1 MAAWGAASPRV
12 RAAFLGGPP
21 NLLLRPPPPTFVERM
36 SGTGVA
42 VAKYAARVRANIG
55 LAAAAGVPPSLVA
68 HADGLDAWVQCGL
81 TRCGKWRRLPLGFD
95 TSMLDNK
102 WQCSHTAFILGC
114 PRLTCNDA
122 EEPYVAEPEAGGG
135 AEDEGVGGGG
145 RGDDGIGA
153 HDGSAGANGGGGG
166 SRGKG
171 RVRCAA
177 PAAKQ
182 GTKRGAEVG
191 EGDGGEVPVAA
202 KPAKRAKAAA
212 RVPTKESGCG
222 IV

>member
-1 MAAWGAASPRV
+1 
-12 RAAFLGGPP
+12 
-21 NLLLRPPPPTFVERM
+21 M
-36 SGTGVA
+36 SGTGAA
-42 VAKYAARVRANIG
+42 VTKYVARVRANIG
-55 LAAAAGVPPSLVA
+55 LAAAAGVSPSLAA

-81 TRCGKWRRLPLGFD
+81 ARCGKWRRLPLGFD

-102 WQCSHTAFILGC
+102 WQCSHTVFIMGC
-114 PRLTCNDA
+114 PKLTCNDA
-122 EEPYVAEPEAGGG
+122 EEPYAAEPEAGGG
-135 AEDEGVGGGG
+135 AEDEGDGGGERVGVGG
-145 RGDDGIGA
+145 RSDDGVGA
-153 HDGSAGANGGGGG
+153 HDGSAGAHGGAGG
-166 SRGKG
+166 SRDKG

-212 RVPTKESGCG
+212 RVPEKESGCG